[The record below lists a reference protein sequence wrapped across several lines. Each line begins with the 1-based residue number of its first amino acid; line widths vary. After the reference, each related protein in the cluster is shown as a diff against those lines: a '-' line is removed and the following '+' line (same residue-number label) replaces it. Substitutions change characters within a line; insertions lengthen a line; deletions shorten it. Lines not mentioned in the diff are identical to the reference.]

1 MKPHDPSRVVCKLG
15 DKELRSEEILVWYD
29 GPLMEVLRD
38 ADGNYYLTYIDVGV
52 SAVLAQIPKKLLISV
67 LKNEIHISDA
77 FHKAIRKF
85 EWDDGGAC
93 KYVEVEKFCDEDLLD
108 PDVYFREIIGC
119 NEKEYIASLENR
131 R

>member
-1 MKPHDPSRVVCKLG
+1 MKPHDPSIVVCKLG
-15 DKELRSEEILVWYD
+15 DKKLRSEEILVWYD

-52 SAVLAQIPKKLLISV
+52 SAVLAQVPKELLISV
-67 LKNEIHISDA
+67 LKNEIPISDA

-108 PDVYFREIIGC
+108 PDVYFREIPGC